1 MWLGR
6 KRRDRQRD
14 GEPKRSGYA
23 RVQCVLSEG
32 GVLSFVGHQ
41 HTADTASYYTT
52 NTAWLFSSFLLLP
65 LFLLPPLLKLQDFT
79 HLGVAVPPLQYEWL
93 FGQMVAT
100 PDVTGVHAALSERWR
115 RGRPDDAAIAA
126 ARLWVR
132 TEFSVEAVG
141 QRFVSLLASATML
154 HRLRWQVEA
163 RDNAPRHRALLF
175 TVVTE
180 DMPGIVDWDTPW
192 VLCADKDVEFNTLQL
207 NGLLG
212 ALQKD
217 SPGARELAGI
227 LVPCTARD
235 GKTEVPVR
243 NPLTTET

>member
-1 MWLGR
+1 M
-6 KRRDRQRD
+6 
-14 GEPKRSGYA
+14 KRSGYA

-41 HTADTASYYTT
+41 DAASYYCI
-52 NTAWLFSSFLLLP
+52 LIQHGSSP
-65 LFLLPPLLKLQDFT
+65 PSSSPSSSSPPLLKIQDFT
-79 HLGVAVPPLQYEWL
+79 HLGVAVPPLQHEWL

-115 RGRPDDAAIAA
+115 GGRPDDAAIAA
-126 ARLWVR
+126 ARQWVR

-163 RDNAPRHRALLF
+163 RDNAPRDRALLF

-180 DMPGIVDWDTPW
+180 DMPGIVNWDTPW

-212 ALQKD
+212 ALQKE

-243 NPLTTET
+243 TSLTEA